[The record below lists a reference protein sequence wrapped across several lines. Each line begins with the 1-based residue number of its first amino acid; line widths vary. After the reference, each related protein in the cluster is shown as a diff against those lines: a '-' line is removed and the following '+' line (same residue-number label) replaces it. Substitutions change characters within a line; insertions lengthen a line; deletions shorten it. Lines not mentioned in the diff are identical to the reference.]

1 MEDSEK
7 LETYDF
13 VILNSIQNPRFLGY
27 SKPWIPG
34 QARNDEDFLEK
45 SKTMKRYLRLLPL
58 LLLSGCALFEPA
70 PAPECTACMA
80 VTIAPPPG
88 DRSLP

>member
-27 SKPWIPG
+27 SKPGMTKIF
-34 QARNDEDFLEK
+34 QKNQ
-45 SKTMKRYLRLLPL
+45 KR
-58 LLLSGCALFEPA
+58 
-70 PAPECTACMA
+70 
-80 VTIAPPPG
+80 
-88 DRSLP
+88 